1 MAVVSMKQLLEAGV
15 HFGHQ
20 TRRWNP
26 KMKSYIFGARNGI
39 YIIDLQKTDRLFNT
53 AYQFVLDT
61 AAAGESVLFVGTK
74 QQARETLREEAERCG
89 MFYVDHRWLG
99 GMLTN
104 FKTIKTRIDRL
115 DELTT
120 LLASEKAAALPKKEA
135 IQLRKEQQKLE
146 KSLAGIRKMQ
156 RVPGLLIVIDPNRE
170 HLAVEEAKKLGI
182 PIVSITDTNCDPD
195 GIDYM
200 VPANDD
206 ALKSIRLF
214 VNQAAEACLAG
225 VKEFEARIQAETRQ
239 RIERERRP
247 AAKAEDAAAA
257 RPVAAAPESAAP
269 TGTPNA

>member
-1 MAVVSMKQLLEAGV
+1 MTISVRDLLEAGA

-20 TRRWNP
+20 THRWNP
-26 KMKSYIFGARNGI
+26 KMRPYIYGDRNGI
-39 YIIDLQKTDRLFNT
+39 YIIDLQKTARLWQR
-53 AYQFVLDT
+53 AYDAIVE
-61 AAAGESVLFVGTK
+61 AVRRGEKVLFVGTK
-74 QQARETLREEAERCG
+74 PQAAEVVQEEALRADQY
-89 MFYVDHRWLG
+89 YVNRRWLG